1 MKKVRP
7 ITQRAK
13 CSPLKADLSLIQGAA
28 TLGMSK
34 VQGDAAAQF
43 RPVSMPNTML
53 SEAPIDEENSNTDPN
68 NDGANN
74 GDGANNENNNDEN
87 NTNN

>member
-1 MKKVRP
+1 MKKSIP

-34 VQGDAAAQF
+34 IQGDATAQF
-43 RPVSMPNTML
+43 RPVSMPDTML
-53 SEAPIDEENSNTDPN
+53 SEAPIDEEESNTDDN
-68 NDGANN
+68 NDGE
-74 GDGANNENNNDEN
+74 NNENNNDEN
-87 NTNN
+87 DTNN